1 MILNIIGGTLL
12 ATYGF
17 STLLTALNLSSSN
30 SRIRRKGNI
39 IKPITTNSVP
49 ENIKYFFKDYG
60 YLFLP
65 IYNVIKSFKKII
77 MKDADF
83 DSDRTAILKDRDRLV
98 EIKKE
103 NSTTQSSKKN
113 ENEDVEEQKDV
124 QTQRT
129 LPARI
134 KTRNSDNSLNE
145 MDCFEKRE
153 YYRDAYNKLVARHKR
168 AKNSGKSVNEL
179 NEITSKIK
187 IVVEE
192 YRKCEREC
200 TLQELKNER
209 HNLLSNS
216 NTRKMTK

>member
-113 ENEDVEEQKDV
+113 ENEAVEEQKDV

-153 YYRDAYNKLVARHKR
+153 YYRDAYNKLFALHKR

-179 NEITSKIK
+179 NAITSKIK

>member
-1 MILNIIGGTLL
+1 
-12 ATYGF
+12 
-17 STLLTALNLSSSN
+17 
-30 SRIRRKGNI
+30 
-39 IKPITTNSVP
+39 
-49 ENIKYFFKDYG
+49 
-60 YLFLP
+60 
-65 IYNVIKSFKKII
+65 